1 MANNV
6 FKTRKEEQ
14 KGILL
19 LTTPD
24 GDKYVI
30 TGNRDLL
37 INLKDKFVTGNIR
50 EEDLNGFVV
59 RKKVDNSLI
68 KCSED
73 DKKRLAL
80 YGSEELSISDVR
92 SLKDIY
98 QKSSLLQVLDQEMKK
113 IKKKE
118 EELKK

>member
-73 DKKRLAL
+73 DKKGLL
-80 YGSEELSISDVR
+80 YMVVKNFLFQMYVHLRISTKNH
-92 SLKDIY
+92 LFFKF
-98 QKSSLLQVLDQEMKK
+98 
-113 IKKKE
+113 
-118 EELKK
+118 